1 MNSIGVNLQIAA
13 AGEVQFEVQ
22 IEIQFVSK
30 FASWKVQTGNSQAK
44 GENSL
49 LLNCIEFEV
58 QIQRARW
65 FRRAEQL
72 ELQAKLIPP
81 K

>member
-30 FASWKVQTGNSQAK
+30 FASWKVQAGNSQAK
-44 GENSL
+44 GETL
-49 LLNCIEFEV
+49 F
-58 QIQRARW
+58 
-65 FRRAEQL
+65 F
-72 ELQAKLIPP
+72 
-81 K
+81 

>member
-30 FASWKVQTGNSQAK
+30 FERAGKCK
-44 GENSL
+44 PEIHKLKENSL